1 LVAVNIDISD
11 FVNKWQLTVAQ
22 QDLFVYTMLDQLSFR
37 FAEEWRA
44 KAGQELKQTRQEY
57 QQSIYVEKID
67 NQNVVVGL
75 KGFLPNAVEKGISAF
90 DEKEGFLKSSKK
102 KQKKS
107 GGWYLTIPF
116 RFATPTALAESSIF
130 SQILPQ
136 QVYQV
141 AKQVLT
147 NNQVQL
153 TVSQLPEQYQKLQVR
168 PEVMDRLG
176 NSYQPYQHQSP
187 IFAGMKRSE
196 GGSEASPH
204 GEYVTFR
211 RVSDLSDPDSWIH
224 TGIEAYG
231 LAEKTLQTFD
241 IASII
246 ADVKIK
252 FTNN

>member
-1 LVAVNIDISD
+1 LVSVNIDISD
-11 FVNKWQLTVAQ
+11 FVNKWQLTIAQ
-22 QDLFVYTMLDQLSFR
+22 QDLFVYTVLDQLSFR

-44 KAGQELKQTRQEY
+44 MAGQELKQTRQEY

-75 KGFLPNAVEKGISAF
+75 KGFLPNAVEQGLSAF
-90 DEKEGFLKSSKK
+90 DQKEGFERSAKK
-102 KQKKS
+102 KQKKD

-141 AKQVLT
+141 AKQILI

-153 TVSQLPEQYQKLQVR
+153 TVSQLPGQYQQLKVR
-168 PEVMDRLG
+168 PEVMDRMG
-176 NSYQPYQHQSP
+176 NSYDPYQHKSP
-187 IFAGMKRSE
+187 IFAGLQRVE
-196 GGSEASPH
+196 GGSEATSH
-204 GEYVTFR
+204 GQYVSFR
-211 RVSDLSDPDSWIH
+211 RVSDLSDPNAWIH
-224 TGIEAYG
+224 TGIEAYN
-231 LAEKTLQTFD
+231 LADKALQNFD

-246 ADVKIK
+246 ADVKVK
-252 FTNN
+252 FINN

>member
-1 LVAVNIDISD
+1 MIPINIDISD

-22 QDLFVYTMLDQLSFR
+22 QDLFVYTMLDQISIR

-57 QQSIYVEKID
+57 QQSIYIEKID
-67 NQNVVVGL
+67 NQNVIVGL
-75 KGFLPNAVEKGISAF
+75 KGFLPNAVEQGISGF
-90 DEKEGFLKSSKK
+90 DQKEGFERSAKK
-102 KQKKS
+102 KWKKG

-147 NNQVQL
+147 NDRVQL
-153 TVSQLPEQYQKLQVR
+153 NVSQLPGQYRNLQVR
-168 PEVMDRLG
+168 PEVIDRLG
-176 NSYQPYQHQSP
+176 NTYQPYQHKSP
-187 IFAGMKRSE
+187 IYAGMQRLE
-196 GGSEASPH
+196 GGTDANPH
-204 GEYVTFR
+204 GGYVTFR
-211 RVSDLSDPDSWIH
+211 RVSDLSDPDAWIH
-224 TGIEAYG
+224 TGIEAYN
-231 LAEKTLQTFD
+231 LAEKTLSSFN
-241 IASII
+241 IASIV

-252 FTNN
+252 FLNQ